1 MVFLDFL
8 QKERPLYSKIC
19 TESIMCLAEK
29 TFLLVYV
36 WLETEAK
43 WRLDMSSLL
52 YIKITNLLKLHSLHI
67 EMYILSTMLET

>member
-19 TESIMCLAEK
+19 IESIMLLADK

-36 WLETEAK
+36 WLETVAK
-43 WRLDMSSLL
+43 
-52 YIKITNLLKLHSLHI
+52 
-67 EMYILSTMLET
+67 